1 MKRSELKKLIKPI
14 VEECVKD
21 ALLTSGLLT
30 SVISEVI
37 AGVQK
42 GMITESNTEQ
52 RVQPQQTQP
61 QQNQISE
68 SERKK
73 ALESKNKL
81 LAAIGSS
88 AYNDVDLF
96 EGTTPIKK
104 AGKASS
110 GSSGYSP
117 FEGVDPSDPG
127 VDISALTR
135 TAGKNWKRL
144 TEGNK

>member
-1 MKRSELKKLIKPI
+1 MKKSELKEIIKPI
-14 VEECVKD
+14 VEECIKD

-42 GMITESNTEQ
+42 GMITEST
-52 RVQPQQTQP
+52 PQAPKSDFSNKQE
-61 QQNQISE
+61 QISE

-73 ALESKNKL
+73 MVESKNKL
-81 LAAIGSS
+81 LDAIGSS
-88 AYNDVDLF
+88 AYNNVDVF

-104 AGKASS
+104 AGKTSS
-110 GSSGYSP
+110 GTGGYSP

-135 TAGKNWKRL
+135 LAGKNWKRL
-144 TEGNK
+144 AEGHK

>member
-1 MKRSELKKLIKPI
+1 MKKSELKKLIKPI

-42 GMITESNTEQ
+42 GMITESTASSQ
-52 RVQPQQTQP
+52 TRVEPSFQQDQP
-61 QQNQISE
+61 SE
-68 SERKK
+68 PNDKQD
-73 ALESKNKL
+73 LKNKKKL
-81 LAAIGSS
+81 LDAIGSS
-88 AYNDVDLF
+88 AYNNVDLF

-104 AGKASS
+104 AGTPSS
-110 GSSGYSP
+110 KSGGYTP

-127 VDISALTR
+127 VDISSLTR
-135 TAGKNWKRL
+135 GAGKNWKRL
-144 TEGNK
+144 AEGNK

>member
-1 MKRSELKKLIKPI
+1 MKKSELKNLIKPI

-42 GMITESNTEQ
+42 GMISENVETSQSTKDSIA
-52 RVQPQQTQP
+52 QQK
-61 QQNQISE
+61 QISE
-68 SERKK
+68 SEKRKSLEDRKK
-73 ALESKNKL
+73 L
-81 LAAIGSS
+81 LGAIGAS
-88 AYNDVDLF
+88 AYNNVDVF

-104 AGKASS
+104 AGKPSSSS
-110 GSSGYSP
+110 GGYSP

-127 VDISALTR
+127 VDISALTKG
-135 TAGKNWKRL
+135 AGKNWKRL
-144 TEGNK
+144 AEGNK